1 MGPGRKRRL
10 RALHRSLALI
20 VGVQLLFW
28 VLGGLTMVSL
38 DLDRVRGADR
48 RVPAATPAL
57 EWAHILPPDQALQRA
72 GVSEP
77 VHSLRLESRLGHAVY
92 LAAGNDQR
100 WLIEANRAELWSP
113 LSPERASEVALADY
127 SGAAAVAAVEWV
139 DQAGTE
145 YRGRDLPLWRVRLDD
160 ARGTALY
167 VDPFSAEVVA
177 RRNHYWRVFDWM
189 WMLHIMDYRQRSDF
203 NHPLLLVFAATTLAF
218 VLSGATLLVTSW
230 RRSRR

>member
-1 MGPGRKRRL
+1 MGPRHKRRL

-28 VLGGLTMVSL
+28 VLGGLTMASL
-38 DLDRVRGADR
+38 DLERVRGADR
-48 RVPAATPAL
+48 RVPVATPVL

-77 VHSLRLESRLGHAVY
+77 VHSLRLESRLGQPVY
-92 LAAGNDQR
+92 LATGIDQK
-100 WLIEANRAELWSP
+100 WLIAAESAERWSP
-113 LSPERASEVALADY
+113 LSPERARQVALADY
-127 SGAAAVAAVEWV
+127 SGAATVAAVDWV
-139 DQAGTE
+139 EQAGTE

-160 ARGTALY
+160 TRGTALY
-167 VDPFSAEVVA
+167 VDPFTAEVVA

-203 NHPLLLVFAATTLAF
+203 NHPLLLIFAATTLAF
-218 VLSGATLLVTSW
+218 VLSGATLLMTSW
-230 RRSRR
+230 RRSRP